1 MKQSKT
7 LMVVGA
13 HHDDVELNAG
23 TIVRHVAAGWRVVAL
38 VATNGRWTPQGVSA
52 DNHEIRNRESLA
64 AARLLGMETVFLGF
78 DEGHFDDTPAAGDA
92 MTAAIRRYAPSVLV
106 THPPL
111 DYHADHMA
119 VRRCTADAWQR
130 CTHPTVDCG
139 APAMQGLAGLY

>member
-52 DNHEIRNRESLA
+52 DNIEIRNRESLA

-78 DEGHFDDTPAAGDA
+78 DEGHFDDTPAARDA
-92 MTAAIRRYAPSVLV
+92 RTSRISFMHFAGGPWDWAADGKQNIYVSTVLSK
-106 THPPL
+106 P
-111 DYHADHMA
+111 
-119 VRRCTADAWQR
+119 
-130 CTHPTVDCG
+130 
-139 APAMQGLAGLY
+139 